1 MLDLL
6 LCDSLP
12 SDDEAWGD
20 VERFVDR
27 TLRFYSLCGVTG
39 NAVLDDDELIL
50 AADIALRFVKNY
62 KEPSWFKNTAVF
74 TLAIASRKPFKT
86 PLPEAFNP
94 IRSEQN
100 IVLGLLE
107 SLYWLNGAELMTQEG
122 HKKIVSPIQFSDHFF
137 TELVQAIAFASQ
149 NFEGNFQEADDR
161 SKACLLALIFE
172 SIAYKTNNHIPYKN
186 NSLMD
191 CAQCYFLPDFK
202 PSKPEVTVKV

>member
-12 SDDEAWGD
+12 SDDQAWED

-39 NAVLDDDELIL
+39 KAVIDDDELVQ

-74 TLAIASRKPFKT
+74 TLSIASRKPFKT
-86 PLPEAFNP
+86 PLPDAYNP
-94 IRSEQN
+94 VRTEQN
-100 IVLGLLE
+100 IVLALLE
-107 SLYWLNGAELMTQEG
+107 SLFWLNGAELMTQEG
-122 HKKIVSPIQFSDHFF
+122 HKKIVSPIHFSDHFF
-137 TELVQAIAFASQ
+137 TELIQAIGFASQ
-149 NFEGNFQEADDR
+149 NFQGNFQEADDR

-172 SIAYKTNNHIPYKN
+172 SIAYQNNDHIPYKN
-186 NSLMD
+186 NPLMD
-191 CAQCYFLPDFK
+191 CAAFYFLPDLKK
-202 PSKPEVTVKV
+202 PRK

>member
-12 SDDEAWGD
+12 SDDQAWGD

-27 TLRFYSLCGVTG
+27 TLRFYSLCGESG
-39 NAVLDDDELIL
+39 NAIIDDDELVQT
-50 AADIALRFVKNY
+50 ADIALRFVKNY

-74 TLAIASRKPFKT
+74 TLALASRKPFKT

-94 IRSEQN
+94 VRSEQN

-107 SLYWLNGAELMTQEG
+107 SLFWLNGAELMTLEG
-122 HKKIVSPIQFSDHFF
+122 HKKIVSPINFSDHFF
-137 TELVQAIAFASQ
+137 TELVQAISFASQ
-149 NFEGNFQEADDR
+149 NFQGNFQEADDR

-172 SIAYKTNNHIPYKN
+172 SIAYTTNGHIPYKN
-186 NSLMD
+186 NTLME
-191 CAQCYFLPDFK
+191 CAGFYFLQSPK
-202 PSKPEVTVKV
+202 S